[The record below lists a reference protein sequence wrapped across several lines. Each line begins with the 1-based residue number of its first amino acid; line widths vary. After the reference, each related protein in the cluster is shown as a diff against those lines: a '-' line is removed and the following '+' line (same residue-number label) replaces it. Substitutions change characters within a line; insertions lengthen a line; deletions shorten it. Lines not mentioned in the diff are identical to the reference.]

1 MSSYPVVAII
11 GRPNV
16 GKSTLFNRLLGTRR
30 AIIEKSKGVTRDRAY
45 GDIEWDGAYFTLI
58 DTGGI
63 VTSEDLKKD
72 ISVKVREQSLK
83 AIRESDIVVFVV
95 DAAEGLHPLDGEI
108 ADILRIEERE
118 VVVVVNKVDNQ
129 KMEPALSE
137 FYGLGIDNIVAISAM
152 HGRAVDLLLDILK
165 ERLPLVPQREELSGA
180 IKLAIIGRPNVG
192 KSSFLNA
199 VLDDERVLVDDKPG
213 TTRDAIDTFLKFKD
227 SEFILI
233 DTAGIRHRGKIK
245 AGIDYFSSV
254 RTRKAI
260 SEADIV
266 LFMIDG
272 YDGIRKD
279 DLHYIYNIWEAKKGM
294 VLGINKRDLIEKSLG
309 EYEKLIKER
318 LPIVEYMPIVYFS
331 AKEREGLEEVLLIAK
346 AVYENMGLRIKTSQ
360 LNSFIEEIKDSHPG
374 MARGKKIF
382 KVYYGAQVD
391 TYPPKMVFTVNHPE
405 LIKKNYLNFLE
416 RRLRRKFGFFGS
428 PINMVFNGKKE
439 R

>member
-1 MSSYPVVAII
+1 MSLYPVVAIV

-16 GKSTLFNRLLGTRR
+16 GKSTLFNRFLGSRR

-45 GDIEWDGAYFTLI
+45 GDLEWEGAYFTII

-72 ISVKVREQSLK
+72 ISTKVREQSLK
-83 AIRESDIVVFVV
+83 AIRESDMVVLVV
-95 DAAEGLHPLDGEI
+95 DAIEGLHPLDKEI
-108 ADILRIEERE
+108 ADILRLENKEA
-118 VVVVVNKVDNQ
+118 VVAVNKVDNQ
-129 KMEPALSE
+129 KMELALPE
-137 FYGLGIDNIVAISAM
+137 FYSLGIDDIAAVSAM
-152 HGRAVDLLLDILK
+152 HGRAIDMLLDVLK
-165 ERLPLVPQREELSGA
+165 ERLPSVSQIEEVSGA

-199 VLDDERVLVDDKPG
+199 VLGDERVLVDDKPG

-227 SEFILI
+227 SEFII
-233 DTAGIRHRGKIK
+233 VDTAGIRHKGKIK

-254 RTRKAI
+254 RTKKTI
-260 SEADIV
+260 DESDVV

-279 DLHYIYNIWEAKKGM
+279 DLHYIYNIWEDKKGV
-294 VLGINKRDLIEKSLG
+294 VLGINKKDLIEKSLG

-318 LPIVEYMPIVYFS
+318 LPIVEYIPIVYFS
-331 AKEREGLEEVLLIAK
+331 AKERDGLDEVLLIAK
-346 AVYENMGLRIKTSQ
+346 SVHDNMGLRIKTSQ
-360 LNSFIEEIKDSHPG
+360 LNSFIEEIKDLHPG

-382 KVYYGAQVD
+382 KMYYGAQVD

-416 RRLRRKFGFFGS
+416 RKIRHKFGFFGS

>member
-1 MSSYPVVAII
+1 MLSYPVVAIV

-16 GKSTLFNRLLGTRR
+16 GKSTLFNRLLGSRR
-30 AIIEKSKGVTRDRAY
+30 AIIEKSKGVTRDRLY
-45 GDIEWDGAYFTLI
+45 GESEWEGAYFTLI

-72 ISVKVREQSLK
+72 ISVKVRAQSLK
-83 AIRESDIVVFVV
+83 AIRESDIAVLVV
-95 DAAEGLHPLDGEI
+95 DAVEGLHPLDKEI
-108 ADILRIEERE
+108 ADILRLEEKE
-118 VVVVVNKVDNQ
+118 AVVVVNKVDNQ

-137 FYGLGIDNIVAISAM
+137 FYGLGIDDVVAISAM
-152 HGRAVDLLLDILK
+152 HGRAVDRLLDILK
-165 ERLPLVPQREELSGA
+165 ERLPLIPQREEVSGA
-180 IKLAIIGRPNVG
+180 IRLAIIGRPNVG

-199 VLDDERVLVDDKPG
+199 VLDDDRVLVDDKPG
-213 TTRDAIDTFLKFKD
+213 TTRDAINTSLKFKD
-227 SEFILI
+227 SEFILV
-233 DTAGIRHRGKIK
+233 DTAGIRHKGKIK

-254 RTRKAI
+254 RTRKTI
-260 SEADIV
+260 DEADVV

-279 DLHYIYNIWEAKKGM
+279 DLHYIYNIWEAKKGI
-294 VLGINKRDLIEKSLG
+294 VLGINKKDLIEKSLG
-309 EYEKLIKER
+309 EYEELIKER
-318 LPIVEYMPIVYFS
+318 LPIIEHIPVTYFS
-331 AKEREGLEEVLLIAK
+331 ATEREGLEEVLLIAK
-346 AVYENMGLRIKTSQ
+346 SVYENMGLRVKTSQ
-360 LNSFIEEIKDSHPG
+360 LNSFIEEIKDAHPG
-374 MARGKKIF
+374 LAKGKKIF
-382 KVYYGAQVD
+382 KMYYGAQVD